1 MSNAPSYKIFQFFD
15 QTVQNQKDVKFKW
28 QRKAANLIQKKII
41 YLALSAYLALFI
53 DLHHSC
59 CNLPWLKIVTETMKV
74 TNISKSNLLVK
85 YTSESKYFTG
95 KCVAASDE
103 LQQENLMF

>member
-1 MSNAPSYKIFQFFD
+1 MTEKSSKSDPKN
-15 QTVQNQKDVKFKW
+15 V
-28 QRKAANLIQKKII
+28 I
-41 YLALSAYLALFI
+41 YLALLAYLALFI
-53 DLHHSC
+53 DLHHSY